1 MLLYRAAGESHVAPA
16 ELDRR
21 NELLRSGAW
30 QQLLH
35 DASAAARGAGS
46 RGNAQAVQT
55 EAART
60 RRAEALVHLGEL
72 SASSQALVAEP
83 LAAGTQATLEELRD
97 PQRRPPTPYGPIGE
111 DLRHAHPAQPSPIS
125 LRALVH
131 CLRGARRGSAARPS
145 GMTNEHL
152 RLLLDEEDDC
162 RLLHGA
168 AELLAQ
174 ASVPEEALAG
184 IRVGRMVA
192 LRKPNG
198 RVRAL
203 VVGDVFRRLVGRVLA
218 QHFAPRLQEAC
229 LPFQY
234 GLSTRSGT

>member
-1 MLLYRAAGESHVAPA
+1 
-16 ELDRR
+16 
-21 NELLRSGAW
+21 
-30 QQLLH
+30 
-35 DASAAARGAGS
+35 
-46 RGNAQAVQT
+46 
-55 EAART
+55 
-60 RRAEALVHLGEL
+60 
-72 SASSQALVAEP
+72 
-83 LAAGTQATLEELRD
+83 
-97 PQRRPPTPYGPIGE
+97 
-111 DLRHAHPAQPSPIS
+111 
-125 LRALVH
+125 
-131 CLRGARRGSAARPS
+131 
-145 GMTNEHL
+145 MTNEHL
-152 RLLLDEEDDC
+152 RLLLDEEYDC

-234 GLSTRSGT
+234 GLSTRSGTEAVSRLLRAAAEADPRATILSVDAVGAFDHVSRQAMLGALAANPALQSLLPYARQFYAEPSSYNWYDDAGVAHEVLQAEGGEQGDPLMPALHSLAQHPALADTQALLSEGETGVCVPGRHLRRRRP